1 MQKINFQD
9 GTLVKPATITI
20 NNVEYQVTPEQYNG
34 TTPLSA
40 ELLNQLQTNIENA
53 IGDISSFEHLIVTE
67 LPTENIQEDVLYI
80 VKSGSTG
87 EETYDAYIYDSEKGW
102 IPVGSSNGKTYLN
115 KETEYIMVVEQDISG
130 ETELTIPCNYKV
142 GADSLVV
149 YYGGDRL
156 NKATLED
163 GSDGYYKEVGTTG
176 STSNKIKIGNDTYTI
191 KAGEM
196 FTFIVKEHLENI
208 PAIDVL
214 EQLQDESVIVS
225 PTEPTA
231 SNRRKIWFQKGKN
244 LFDGNYVENHGYDAT
259 TGNMTKMVGISC
271 NLNSIKISPNSKI
284 ITSKNGSIITMR
296 YFFYNKNKQYI
307 STIVQTT
314 EAVTVPTNAEYCNFQ
329 VSSTD
334 IEMVNIQIE
343 QNTVVTEYEAYVEPK
358 IYVLNKNNVYEEF
371 RRKQEINII
380 TGVESETGRIVDG
393 KKEYQKKLSLG
404 NLPNATAKYILTGL
418 SNVTFTRPIQGIRGN
433 ESIIPFYNKST
444 DRCVNIDSTSGGD
457 TLTIGTNYNFS
468 NQTAWVDLYYT
479 KN

>member
-9 GTLVKPATITI
+9 GTLVKPATVTI
-20 NNVEYQVTPEQYNG
+20 NNVEHQVTPEQYNG

-80 VKSGSTG
+80 KKSGSTG

-130 ETELTIPCNYKV
+130 ETELTIPCSYKV

-176 STSNKIKIGNDTYTI
+176 STSNKIKIGNDTYMI

-214 EQLQDESVIVS
+214 EQLQ
-225 PTEPTA
+225 
-231 SNRRKIWFQKGKN
+231 
-244 LFDGNYVENHGYDAT
+244 
-259 TGNMTKMVGISC
+259 
-271 NLNSIKISPNSKI
+271 
-284 ITSKNGSIITMR
+284 GSIGTL
-296 YFFYNKNKQYI
+296 
-307 STIVQTT
+307 SSLETT
-314 EAVTVPTNAEYCNFQ
+314 EKTSLVGAIN
-329 VSSTD
+329 
-334 IEMVNIQIE
+334 
-343 QNTVVTEYEAYVEPK
+343 
-358 IYVLNKNNVYEEF
+358 
-371 RRKQEINII
+371 EINTKKVNVT
-380 TGVESETGRIVDG
+380 TGVEFETNKTRNGKIVYG
-393 KKEYQKKLSLG
+393 KMFDFG
-404 NLPNATAKYILTGL
+404 NLPNSTTKSVAHNL
-418 SNVTFTRPIQGIRGN
+418 SNVKIIDYNGILSSGVKL
-433 ESIIPFYNKST
+433 PAFST
-444 DRCVNIDSTSGGD
+444 SDSTYDVLFSVNN
-457 TLTIGTNYNFS
+457 TNMTIKTSTSAFTELTAEITI
-468 NQTAWVDLYYT
+468 YYT
-479 KN
+479 KNT